1 MRKQRRHKKSW
12 FGQLLINFVM
22 SAGVLVAL
30 SLGFAACARQDV
42 GTLVSHQPRFVLE
55 DFFVGRSV
63 AYGIFEDR
71 FGNLRRQFRVNLSGE
86 LDGNRL
92 VLDEE
97 FLYDDGERASR
108 TWTIDRLKSASDGTV
123 SYSGRAA
130 DVKAAAHGVQ
140 AGNALNWQY
149 DITLEMSGMRLD
161 VHFDDWIY
169 KQDEDIAINRAFVTK
184 FGVEIGSVTIV
195 FIRGGTASNLWPL
208 SLDEWPSS

>member
-1 MRKQRRHKKSW
+1 MKKQRRYRKSW
-12 FGQLLINFVM
+12 FGVLLKNFVM
-22 SAGVLVAL
+22 SAGMLVAL
-30 SLGFAACARQDV
+30 SLGIASCARKDV
-42 GTLVSHQPRFVLE
+42 GTLGSHQPRLVLE
-55 DFFVGRSV
+55 EFFAGQSV

-71 FGNLRRQFRVNLSGE
+71 FGNLRRQFRVNLSGQ
-86 LDGNRL
+86 LDDSRL

-108 TWTIDRLKSASDGTV
+108 IWTIDRLGSAKDGTV

-130 DVKAAAHGVQ
+130 DVKVAAHGSQV
-140 AGNALNWQY
+140 GNALNWQY
-149 DITLEMSGMRLD
+149 DITLEMSGMNLD

-195 FIRGGTASNLWPL
+195 FIRGKTASNLWPL
-208 SLDEWPSS
+208 ALDEWPQ